1 MLFHMRYTK
10 RTHLASLFEG
20 EKNEYLMIQEKSLL
34 HSITIYIGSIEIN
47 ILARIKVVRYTTQK

>member
-1 MLFHMRYTK
+1 MRYTK

-47 ILARIKVVRYTTQK
+47 ILARIMGKVVRYTTQK